1 MRESVAPY
9 AVAAVPRSTSP
20 PTRKL
25 AGHLLGYTC
34 AAALWLN
41 CSVDELWA
49 HESYSHQAKQN
60 EARPQEASPMAQRNR
75 RQAHTKRR
83 EKTQA
88 VREIRQSAGQKSH
101 TKTTRKGGP
110 EANSAT
116 KATRSESVQ
125 QSRSKASVRANLK
138 TAHAKSGSK
147 IVERGR
153 PETKNATKAA
163 RSKAVRHSRS
173 TASGR
178 GNLKAAHAKS
188 RTKTVEHRRPETKA
202 ASRARNQ
209 SNFAGH
215 HHSAARTRSDRSTR
229 AATDRRSRTKTGQ
242 HWQQHDKTTINHL
255 APTKSAEAVAVPM
268 PSPRPTRP
276 AQADARTAVVPDPE
290 LAVGS
295 VPQAADAWRSERG
308 PATYAALGPADQ
320 IPQPLQ
326 VPDRATILERD
337 RLGMLE
343 LPKEIQDLMPKN
355 PPPAQEVVNE
365 ARAYLI
371 RTSTEQRERCV
382 GDTMARQGVEV
393 AIGRLHPV
401 MAIRIARSIQQ
412 ARNEGIPACVFS
424 AFRPPAFGVGG
435 FSDKFNSAHAYG
447 IAVDFGGIDR
457 PGSKAARKF
466 QEIAASNGLYSL
478 YGPGDRAEWN
488 HYQLIPVRRIA
499 PNNPLRDTITATGP
513 KDEVAMWTKSGV
525 PLDKVEP
532 VAFRAENAII
542 SARTKVSH
550 HHSHHRQHMAAIKVA
565 PLSPF
570 VRVQHTTATKAVPLS
585 PFERVM

>member
-1 MRESVAPY
+1 
-9 AVAAVPRSTSP
+9 
-20 PTRKL
+20 
-25 AGHLLGYTC
+25 
-34 AAALWLN
+34 
-41 CSVDELWA
+41 
-49 HESYSHQAKQN
+49 
-60 EARPQEASPMAQRNR
+60 
-75 RQAHTKRR
+75 
-83 EKTQA
+83 
-88 VREIRQSAGQKSH
+88 
-101 TKTTRKGGP
+101 
-110 EANSAT
+110 
-116 KATRSESVQ
+116 
-125 QSRSKASVRANLK
+125 
-138 TAHAKSGSK
+138 
-147 IVERGR
+147 
-153 PETKNATKAA
+153 
-163 RSKAVRHSRS
+163 
-173 TASGR
+173 
-178 GNLKAAHAKS
+178 
-188 RTKTVEHRRPETKA
+188 
-202 ASRARNQ
+202 
-209 SNFAGH
+209 
-215 HHSAARTRSDRSTR
+215 
-229 AATDRRSRTKTGQ
+229 
-242 HWQQHDKTTINHL
+242 
-255 APTKSAEAVAVPM
+255 M

-276 AQADARTAVVPDPE
+276 AQVDARTVVFPDPT

-295 VPQAADAWRSERG
+295 VPQAADARRAEGG
-308 PATYAALGPADQ
+308 PATYAAPGPADL
-320 IPQPLQ
+320 IPQSLQ
-326 VPDRATILERD
+326 VPDRAAILERD

-343 LPKEIQDLMPKN
+343 LPQEIQDLMPKS
-355 PPPAQEVVNE
+355 PSPAQEIVNE
-365 ARAYLI
+365 ARTYLI
-371 RTSTEQRERCV
+371 RTSTQQRERCV

-412 ARNEGIPACVFS
+412 ARSEGIPACVFS

-488 HYQLIPVRRIA
+488 HYQLVPVRRIA

-570 VRVQHTTATKAVPLS
+570 VRVQHTTGTKTVPLS
-585 PFERVM
+585 PYARVM

>member
-1 MRESVAPY
+1 MIPSVAPC
-9 AVAAVPRSTSP
+9 AVPASTRSISP
-20 PTRKL
+20 STRKL
-25 AGHLLGYTC
+25 AGRLLGCTC
-34 AAALWLN
+34 VAALWLDG
-41 CSVDELWA
+41 SVDELWA
-49 HESYSHQAKQN
+49 HERYNYHLKQL
-60 EARPQEASPMAQRNR
+60 EWGPQEAPPSAQRDR

-83 EKTQA
+83 HRAEPQVHQKRDK
-88 VREIRQSAGQKSH
+88 VHRSATKQSH
-101 TKTTRKGGP
+101 TKTARHRP
-110 EANSAT
+110 LEA
-116 KATRSESVQ
+116 
-125 QSRSKASVRANLK
+125 
-138 TAHAKSGSK
+138 
-147 IVERGR
+147 
-153 PETKNATKAA
+153 KNATKAA
-163 RSKAVRHSRS
+163 RSKSVQHSRS

-178 GNLKAAHAKS
+178 GNLKAAHAKV
-188 RTKTVEHRRPETKA
+188 RTKTVEHRRQRTKT
-202 ASRARNQ
+202 ASQARSQ
-209 SNFAGH
+209 SKSAGH
-215 HHSAARTRSDRSTR
+215 RHSAVSNRKSIRAGTGRS
-229 AATDRRSRTKTGQ
+229 SRTKIAQ
-242 HWQQHDKTTINHL
+242 HRGHHDETAINQ
-255 APTKSAEAVAVPM
+255 APTRSAQAAVIPM
-268 PSPRPTRP
+268 PAPRPTRLAEINSKAVEVTDRALALASVP
-276 AQADARTAVVPDPE
+276 EAADARPTEEGA
-290 LAVGS
+290 
-295 VPQAADAWRSERG
+295 
-308 PATYAALGPADQ
+308 ATYSAPSPIDQ
-320 IPQPLQ
+320 MPQPVQ
-326 VPDRATILERD
+326 IPDRAAILERD
-337 RLGMLE
+337 GLGMLE

-401 MAIRIARSIQQ
+401 MAIRIARSVQQ
-412 ARNEGIPACVFS
+412 ARNEGIPACVYS

-525 PLDKVEP
+525 PLDKIEP
-532 VAFRAENAII
+532 VAFRAEHAII
-542 SARTKVSH
+542 SVRTKVSH
-550 HHSHHRQHMAAIKVA
+550 HHSHHRRHMAAIKVA

-585 PFERVM
+585 PFARVM

>member
-1 MRESVAPY
+1 
-9 AVAAVPRSTSP
+9 
-20 PTRKL
+20 
-25 AGHLLGYTC
+25 
-34 AAALWLN
+34 
-41 CSVDELWA
+41 LWA
-49 HESYSHQAKQN
+49 HERYSYHLKRH
-60 EARPQEASPMAQRNR
+60 EGDPQEAAPTAQRDR
-75 RQAHTKRR
+75 RQAHTKRQQ
-83 EKTQA
+83 KTQHQVHQKRGKA
-88 VREIRQSAGQKSH
+88 NQSAKQKSH
-101 TKTTRKGGP
+101 TKTARH
-110 EANSAT
+110 
-116 KATRSESVQ
+116 RQ
-125 QSRSKASVRANLK
+125 
-138 TAHAKSGSK
+138 
-147 IVERGR
+147 

-163 RSKAVRHSRS
+163 RSTSVQDSG
-173 TASGR
+173 TASSR

-188 RTKTVEHRRPETKA
+188 RTKTVEHRWTETKNPTRTARSKSVQHARSTATGRGNLKAAHAKSPTKTVEHRRTDTKNATKTARSKSVRHSRSTASGRGNLKAAQPRSRTKTGERRRQQTKA

-209 SNFAGH
+209 SKSAGYK
-215 HHSAARTRSDRSTR
+215 TTR
-229 AATDRRSRTKTGQ
+229 AAIDRGSRTKTGQ
-242 HWQQHDKTTINHL
+242 DRLQHDKTASNHL
-255 APTKSAEAVAVPM
+255 TPTKSAEAVAVPM
-268 PSPRPTRP
+268 PAPLPTRP
-276 AQADARTAVVPDPE
+276 AQVDARTAVAPDPA
-290 LAVGS
+290 LAIGS
-295 VPQAADAWRSERG
+295 APQAADAWRAEGESVTYSE
-308 PATYAALGPADQ
+308 PSPADQ

-326 VPDRATILERD
+326 AADRAAILERD

-343 LPKEIQDLMPKN
+343 LPKEIQDLLPKS
-355 PPPAQEVVNE
+355 PPPAEELVNE
-365 ARAYLI
+365 ARTYLI
-371 RTSTEQRERCV
+371 RTSTQQRERCV

-401 MAIRIARSIQQ
+401 MTVRIARSIQQ

-447 IAVDFGGIDR
+447 IAVDFGGIDQ
-457 PGSKAARKF
+457 PGSKTARRF

-488 HYQLIPVRRIA
+488 HYQLIPARRIA

-542 SARTKVSH
+542 SARAKVSH
-550 HHSHHRQHMAAIKVA
+550 HSHHHHRQHLAAIKVA

-570 VRVQHTTATKAVPLS
+570 VRVQHTTGTKAVPLS

>member
-1 MRESVAPY
+1 MIPSVAPC
-9 AVAAVPRSTSP
+9 AVPASTRSISP
-20 PTRKL
+20 STRKL
-25 AGHLLGYTC
+25 AGRLLGCTC
-34 AAALWLN
+34 VAALWLDG
-41 CSVDELWA
+41 SVDELWA
-49 HESYSHQAKQN
+49 HERYNYHLKQLEWGPLEAPHQRSETAAKLIQN
-60 EARPQEASPMAQRNR
+60 VDTGPNPQVHQKRGKVHRSA
-75 RQAHTKRR
+75 TK
-83 EKTQA
+83 Q
-88 VREIRQSAGQKSH
+88 SH
-101 TKTTRKGGP
+101 TKTARHRP
-110 EANSAT
+110 LEA
-116 KATRSESVQ
+116 
-125 QSRSKASVRANLK
+125 
-138 TAHAKSGSK
+138 
-147 IVERGR
+147 
-153 PETKNATKAA
+153 KNATKAA
-163 RSKAVRHSRS
+163 RSKSVRHSRS

-178 GNLKAAHAKS
+178 GNLKAAHAKV
-188 RTKTVEHRRPETKA
+188 RTKTVEHRRQRTKT
-202 ASRARNQ
+202 ASQARSQ
-209 SNFAGH
+209 SKSAGH
-215 HHSAARTRSDRSTR
+215 RHRKSIRAGTGRS
-229 AATDRRSRTKTGQ
+229 SRTKIAQ
-242 HWQQHDKTTINHL
+242 HRGHHDETAINQ
-255 APTKSAEAVAVPM
+255 APTRSAQAAVIPM
-268 PSPRPTRP
+268 PAPRPTRL
-276 AQADARTAVVPDPE
+276 AEINSKAVEVTDRA
-290 LAVGS
+290 LALAS
-295 VPQAADAWRSERG
+295 VPEEGA
-308 PATYAALGPADQ
+308 ATYSAPSPIDQ
-320 IPQPLQ
+320 MPQPVQ
-326 VPDRATILERD
+326 IPDRAAILKRD
-337 RLGMLE
+337 GLGMLE

-382 GDTMARQGVEV
+382 GDTMARQGVDI

-412 ARNEGIPACVFS
+412 ARSEGIPACVFS

-466 QEIAASNGLYSL
+466 QEIAASKGLYSL

-585 PFERVM
+585 PFARVM